1 MIQLEKRKEAVQQ
14 EQTNIWQ
21 HIVQTWLR
29 LTSSDPRIFGPGIE
43 DQERKRRSRLLSALF
58 SLIFVPVL
66 LAAPTAIPVPSY
78 WIPIISLIVLSLIA
92 VAFNRK
98 ANITMS
104 GIFFIFAIDATLTI
118 LLATTPHGIRNS
130 NIPDFDLFI
139 IPTLIGG
146 VVLPRRFLPFLAGLH
161 IFIII
166 TLFAVLPHD
175 PLLQQEILVNQKG
188 FAYSEISDALIIQIL
203 SAIIAWL
210 SAWSVDRALSRANR
224 AEDLAEARKR
234 LGEQAHHIVKQK
246 ERIDYGITVLKDAHA
261 RVANGEYKARAKL
274 QNNELASLAMSFNLM
289 AERLN
294 RISQVAQEYTRMEQ
308 GLQQLLELQDIISHG
323 GGLKSLPPSGTL
335 VDRLYPAVQR
345 YYYLRS
351 MATRSGSSL
360 EKMRANFAQQEVL
373 ISQLTSVLAQTHS
386 LAQLS
391 TSHLSFTQP
400 LETAQQLCIQIKDQ
414 EKRCVQETKVLDQL
428 LKEV

>member
-1 MIQLEKRKEAVQQ
+1 MQQ
-14 EQTNIWQ
+14 EQTNIWRRIAQ
-21 HIVQTWLR
+21 SWLS
-29 LTSSDPRIFGPGIE
+29 LTSPDPRIFGPGIE
-43 DQERKRRSRLLSALF
+43 DQERKRRSRLLSALLALVF
-58 SLIFVPVL
+58 IPVL

-78 WIPIISLIVLSLIA
+78 WIPIISLIVLSVIA
-92 VAFNRK
+92 AAFNRK
-98 ANITMS
+98 ANITLS
-104 GIFFIFAIDATLTI
+104 GLFFIFAIDATLTI

-146 VVLPRRFLPFLAGLH
+146 VVLLRRFLPFLAGLH

-166 TLFAVLPHD
+166 ILFALLPHD
-175 PLLQQEILVNQKG
+175 PLLQQEIQVNQGG
-188 FAYSEISDALIIQIL
+188 FAYSEISDALIIQIV

-234 LGEQAHHIVKQK
+234 LGEQAHYMVEQK

-274 QNNELASLAMSFNLM
+274 QNNELTSLAMSFNLM

-294 RISQVAQEYTRMEQ
+294 RISQIAQEYRRIEQ
-308 GLQQLLELQDIISHG
+308 GLQQLLELQDSVSHG
-323 GGLKSLPPSGTL
+323 GALKPLPPSGTL

-351 MATRSGSSL
+351 MTTRSGSSI
-360 EKMRANFAQQEVL
+360 EKIRTNLAQQEAL
-373 ISQLTSVLAQTHS
+373 ISQLTTVLAHAYS

-391 TSHLSFTQP
+391 TSQLILTQP
-400 LETAQQLCIQIKDQ
+400 LEAAQQLCIQIKDQ
-414 EKRCVQETKVLDQL
+414 EKRSMQETKTLDQL
-428 LKEV
+428 LKEI

>member
-1 MIQLEKRKEAVQQ
+1 MQQ
-14 EQTNIWQ
+14 EQTNIWRRILQ
-21 HIVQTWLR
+21 FWLR
-29 LTSSDPRIFGPGIE
+29 RTSPDPRIFGPGIE
-43 DQERKRRSRLLSALF
+43 DQERKRRSRLLSALLALVF
-58 SLIFVPVL
+58 IPVL

-78 WIPIISLIVLSLIA
+78 WIPIISLIVLSVIA
-92 VAFNRK
+92 AAFNRK
-98 ANITMS
+98 ANITLS
-104 GIFFIFAIDATLTI
+104 GLFFIFAIDATLTI

-146 VVLPRRFLPFLAGLH
+146 VVLLRRFLPFLAGLH
-161 IFIII
+161 IIIII
-166 TLFAVLPHD
+166 TLFALLPHD
-175 PLLQQEILVNQKG
+175 PLLQQEIQVNQGG
-188 FAYSEISDALIIQIL
+188 FAYSEISDALIIQIV

-234 LGEQAHHIVKQK
+234 LGEQAHYMVEQK

-274 QNNELASLAMSFNLM
+274 QNNELTSLAMSFNLM

-294 RISQVAQEYTRMEQ
+294 RISQIAQEYRRIEQ
-308 GLQQLLELQDIISHG
+308 GLQQLLELQDSVSHG
-323 GGLKSLPPSGTL
+323 GALKPLPPSGTL

-351 MATRSGSSL
+351 MTTRSGSSI
-360 EKMRANFAQQEVL
+360 EKIRTNLAQQEAL
-373 ISQLTSVLAQTHS
+373 ISQLTTVLAHAYS

-391 TSHLSFTQP
+391 TSQLILTQP
-400 LETAQQLCIQIKDQ
+400 LEAAQQLCIQIKDQ
-414 EKRCVQETKVLDQL
+414 EKRSMQETKALDQL
-428 LKEV
+428 LKEI